1 MKFSANA
8 SNSFIS
14 VDAQEHPISSVRIS
28 KRVNVAEEGDEDG
41 EFVSVANV
49 TREISVE
56 LEPGDNE
63 IEIINLPGTLE
74 ADSIHLS
81 SGSDAFISD
90 VSCSIVDPASKSPD
104 VKTREL
110 EKEIRSLEATRFILQ
125 GESRVLDH
133 QAEILVSYG
142 RSLTG
147 AHVQPSAMESFMADF
162 LEQGK
167 ANIERLATLALQSDE
182 LEEQLQKKRE
192 SAHEQV
198 SDEFKSVK
206 ISATVFVKD
215 AGPINFTLSYVTPQV
230 KWKPIYEVRLSL
242 NDETPSPTVS
252 LYHRAIITQNTGE
265 DWKGVSV
272 VLTTDQSNHITSI
285 PDLPPLK
292 LHAILTPSSD
302 TSAPTKTD
310 ALSPA
315 QSLQQ
320 KIERQ
325 QAATAAKIQQLRD
338 LVDGSS
344 QEAPLSSAPSSPPTS
359 PVPYPLSSAFTRYG
373 NHVFGRPTPL
383 PFASSSA
390 SFVPPDALL
399 KPVEVPAGDSSSS
412 RLSLLRNSSLL
423 KDLPPIKREEV
434 QEDENEGAQEDV
446 REEAREDVREEAQED
461 VREEARDDTREEA
474 VGAQGLKEEPREQ
487 DAPGPSHP
495 PPPRAKAESEAPP
508 VSEYRSQTQP
518 SEPSAAAT
526 YPVVG
531 YVTITS
537 DNSPHYVSIDKY
549 TVHAEIRHVVVPR
562 VSNKAYIEY
571 AITNRT
577 KQPML
582 AGDVKIYVNGGYIST
597 ACIDTVNPGE
607 TFHCT
612 AAQTSSLQVSHT
624 QSHIVSHMPASTSLL
639 DYTTSYT
646 SSISL
651 LNNTSSFIDHILVR
665 DIVPTSD
672 DDRIRIKITEPSSLA
687 SLSETVLREVPGVAL
702 IRWLNKKEGKVE
714 WVRWVEPNEEV
725 KLQLKWDVVA
735 PISVKYSF

>member
-8 SNSFIS
+8 SNSLIS

-49 TREISVE
+49 TRVISVE

-215 AGPINFTLSYVTPQV
+215 AGSINFTLSYVTAQV
-230 KWKPIYEVRLSL
+230 KWKPVYEVRLSL

-252 LYHRAIITQNTGE
+252 LYHRAVITQNTGE

-272 VLTTDQSNHITSI
+272 VLATDQSNHITSI

-292 LHAILTPSSD
+292 LHAISTPPSN

-315 QSLQQ
+315 QTLQQ

-338 LVDGSS
+338 LVDGSA
-344 QEAPLSSAPSSPPTS
+344 QEDPLSSAPSSPPTS

-399 KPVEVPAGDSSSS
+399 KPVEVPASDSSSS

-423 KDLPPIKREEV
+423 KDLPPIKREQVKE
-434 QEDENEGAQEDV
+434 EAEEEAEEEASGAQE
-446 REEAREDVREEAQED
+446 
-461 VREEARDDTREEA
+461 
-474 VGAQGLKEEPREQ
+474 LKEEPREK
-487 DAPGPSHP
+487 DAEGPSPP

-508 VSEYRSQTQP
+508 VSEHRSRTQTSEP

-531 YVTITS
+531 FVTIHS
-537 DNSPHYVSIDKY
+537 DNSPHHVSIDKY
-549 TVHAEIRHVVVPR
+549 TVQASIHHVVVPR
-562 VSNKAYIEY
+562 ASNKAYVEY

-582 AGDVKIYVNGGYIST
+582 AGDVKIYINGGYIST

-612 AAQTSSLQVSHT
+612 AAQTSSLQVTHT
-624 QSHIVSHMPASTSLL
+624 QSQIVSHMPASTSLL
-639 DYTTSYT
+639 DYTTSYKT
-646 SSISL
+646 SISL
-651 LNNTSSFIDHILVR
+651 RNTSSSFIDHILVR
-665 DIVPTSD
+665 DIVPTSE
-672 DDRIRIKITEPSSLA
+672 DDRIRIKITEPSSLT
-687 SLSETVLREVPGVAL
+687 SLPEVVLREVSGVAL

-714 WVRWVEPNEEV
+714 WVRWTEPNEEV

-735 PISVKYSF
+735 PIGMKYSL